1 MLNKIQRVIDKHLF
15 LKGEITKSDVLALA
29 VRDQPSE
36 YLPYL
41 SFIKQFPEEDS
52 VSNAFLNFD
61 NTIGWIWELKPLA
74 FMGNDKLDKLH
85 GIIRSQFP
93 QGTVS
98 QWILYPDTNIE
109 EHLSQYKEARNSD
122 DPVTAMNM
130 ASMEHFLREGVNGVE
145 KIANIPIRNFRLFF
159 TLKNEQRIS
168 EDLLVSVDQAF
179 EMAGMEPRRMD
190 ASGLIKWLSEFFSGK
205 PNKGLYDPNRPLR
218 KQMNSTG
225 IDFSSPGSIASFSH
239 RYGICLYP
247 NVVPQTNNNPLIT
260 NQLFGGYMGLE
271 DDMRQIKSPFI
282 YTLTII
288 YDDLRK
294 NIADK
299 ATQTM
304 FQRVG
309 AGLAA
314 SLNQRIKEFV
324 IMQDKIATNS
334 KFSYVIPQ
342 LWVFGN
348 TEKEV
353 RTAAGQ
359 AKNLWEGFNYEMMY
373 ETGPMKTVMFYTA
386 LPFGFY
392 HIENNVDT
400 IDRHYYLDN
409 ENIARF
415 LPAQGD
421 FRGGGRPVQSYI
433 GRKGQHISLDM
444 FDKRV
449 NAHNF
454 YVVAETGGGKSF
466 FLNDMID
473 CYASIGAKVR
483 ITDLGKSY
491 EKQTRIRKGRFID
504 FNMQNPIGINPLDFV
519 YVDDEDFAQ
528 NISAAQ
534 IVFSS
539 CAYSWT
545 GKPVNELEAN
555 LIDQACR
562 HAIAKGD
569 KLRGT
574 DALIDYF
581 NHAKFFDSDF
591 TETQKIEAAKLQ
603 ESASMLSFYLSN
615 FGSSGHYGKFFTG
628 PTTFNIKDDEFVCT
642 DLEKLRSIKQLFY
655 PMVMNLMNA
664 ITQDLYLS
672 DRSRPSILLFEEI
685 ASMIKK
691 TGLISMDGLSSMID
705 EGYRRARKYRGAM
718 GIVLQSPLDL
728 EALPGL
734 GPVVK
739 ANAQWRY
746 YLASPMYDEAI
757 RKGLLPGID
766 VNSFPQK
773 LLNSVRNAR
782 PRYGEVFID
791 CPLGMGVARLC
802 VDQWRYW
809 INTSDG
815 KDVAAFDQL
824 MAKGMEPVDAL
835 ILLSKVDPTKLRM
848 G

>member
-1 MLNKIQRVIDKHLF
+1 MLNKIMRSIDKHVF
-15 LKGEITKSDVLALA
+15 LKDEVTKSDVLRLA
-29 VRDQPSE
+29 ERDKPSD

-41 SFIKQFPEEDS
+41 SFIKQFPEDDAPT
-52 VSNAFLNFD
+52 NAFLNFD

-74 FMGNDKLDKLH
+74 FMGPDKLDQLH
-85 GIIRSQFP
+85 GIVRAQFP
-93 QGTVS
+93 KGTVC
-98 QWILYPDTNIE
+98 QWILYTDKNLDNHIA
-109 EHLSQYKEARNSD
+109 QYKAARDVS
-122 DPVTAMNM
+122 DPVTAMNT
-130 ASMEHFLREGVNGVE
+130 ASMENFLREGVNGLE
-145 KIANIPIRNFRLFF
+145 RIANNPIRNFRLFF
-159 TLKNEQRIS
+159 TIKNEQRIS
-168 EDLLVSVDQAF
+168 EELIVSTEQAF
-179 EMAGMEPRRMD
+179 DMAGMEPRRMD
-190 ASGLIKWLSEFFSGK
+190 ASELIKWASEFFSGK
-205 PNKGLYDPNRPLR
+205 PNKGLYDPARPLR
-218 KQMNSTG
+218 KQMNVTG
-225 IDFSSPGSIASFSH
+225 LDFGLPGPMSYLGH
-239 RYGICLYP
+239 RYGICLHP
-247 NVVPQTNNNPLIT
+247 NVVPQTNNNPLTT
-260 NQLFGGYMGLE
+260 NQLFGGFMGLQ
-271 DDMRQIKSPFI
+271 DDQKQIKHPFL
-282 YTLTII
+282 YTLTVI

-294 NIADK
+294 NITDK

-304 FQRVG
+304 FQKVG

-314 SLNQRIKEFV
+314 SLHQRIKEYV

-334 KFSYVIPQ
+334 KFSYIIPQ

-348 TEKEV
+348 TEKDARE
-353 RTAAGQ
+353 AAGQ
-359 AKNLWEGFNYEMMY
+359 AKNLWEGFDYEMMF

-392 HIENNVDT
+392 HVENNVET
-400 IDRHYYLDN
+400 IDRHLYLDN
-409 ENIARF
+409 ENITRY
-415 LPAQGD
+415 LPVQGD

-433 GRKGQHISLDM
+433 GRKGQTIALDM
-444 FDKRV
+444 FDKRA

-454 YVVAETGGGKSF
+454 YVIAETGGGKSF

-504 FNMQNPIGINPLDFV
+504 FNMQEPICINPLDFM
-519 YVDDEDFAQ
+519 YKDDEDFAQ

-545 GKPVNELEAN
+545 GKPVSELEAN

-562 HAIAKGD
+562 HAIQNGD

-581 NHAKFFDSDF
+581 KQAKFLESDF
-591 TETQKIEAAKLQ
+591 TEQNKIEDLKIKEAAG
-603 ESASMLSFYLSN
+603 MLSFYLSN
-615 FGSSGHYGKFFTG
+615 FGSEGLYGKFFTG
-628 PTTFNIKDDEFVCT
+628 PTTFSIKDDEFVCT
-642 DLEKLRSIKQLFY
+642 DIEKLRSIKQLFY

-672 DRSRPSILLFEEI
+672 DRSRPSIILFEEM
-685 ASMIKK
+685 ASMVKK
-691 TGLISMDGLSSMID
+691 TGLVSMDGLSAMVD

-728 EALPGL
+728 EVLPGL

-746 YLASPMYDEAI
+746 YLASPMYDEAAK
-757 RKGLLPGID
+757 KGLLPGISEG
-766 VNSFPQK
+766 SFPLK

-791 CPLGMGVARLC
+791 CPLGMGVGRLC

-815 KDVAAFDQL
+815 QDVAAFDAL
-824 MAKGMEPVDAL
+824 MKQGIEPVDAL
-835 ILLSKVDPTKLRM
+835 IKLSGVDPTKLKA